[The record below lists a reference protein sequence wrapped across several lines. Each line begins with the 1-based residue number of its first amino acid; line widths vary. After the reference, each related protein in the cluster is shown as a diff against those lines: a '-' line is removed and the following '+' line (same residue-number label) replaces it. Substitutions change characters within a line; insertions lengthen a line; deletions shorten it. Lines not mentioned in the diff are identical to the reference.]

1 MGGGGGGGGGGRDR
15 NRGIERG
22 RTKQAKVGVSKS
34 VSVDVGEKSLV
45 TKAASVTAK
54 PVEAKKMAQPKVST
68 PAKPAQPV
76 PKAKPAEPVIKAV
89 PVPKAKPAQPAPK
102 PVEAKKMGSVTTA
115 TPTKLETKVGFGTEV
130 IDTAAAQAQL
140 SARQKDIMD
149 SPLSKVPSVG
159 GLAASLMGQAS
170 LAAQKK
176 ALEQGGVA
184 VAVPGTSFAPQGQA
198 YTEAPGMRSSAQLAG
213 QRFKVG
219 QTFSAK
225 SGEDIKVITM
235 DGIKTQKAP
244 SQYTTGPAGSIGK
257 ISATKPS
264 AGSGMGYVGDVA
276 GVVKTKE
283 ILGVPVTTFTGKT
296 GYSPTGE
303 KMAEPTGGGKET
315 PTVPVAEPEVTPEVT
330 PEIVPDD
337 TILASKTRRTRFK
350 RAGQGGTILEGFGAL
365 YK

>member
-1 MGGGGGGGGGGRDR
+1 MGGGGGGGGADR

-22 RTKQAKVGVSKS
+22 RTKQASVGVSKS
-34 VSVDVGEKSLV
+34 VSVDVGEKSLNAQMSG
-45 TKAASVTAK
+45 TPNKAVATMM
-54 PVEAKKMAQPKVST
+54 AKKTTPTVAT
-68 PAKPAQPV
+68 PAKP
-76 PKAKPAEPVIKAV
+76 
-89 PVPKAKPAQPAPK
+89 
-102 PVEAKKMGSVTTA
+102 
-115 TPTKLETKVGFGTEV
+115 ETKVAFGTEV

-176 ALEQGGVA
+176 ALEKGGTA

-198 YTEAPGMRSSAQLAG
+198 YTEAPGMRSSAELAS
-213 QRFKVG
+213 QRFSVG
-219 QTFSAK
+219 SQGKPS
-225 SGEDIKVITM
+225 
-235 DGIKTQKAP
+235 TQ
-244 SQYTTGPAGSIGK
+244 GPAGSIGK
-257 ISATKPS
+257 ISATKPP

-315 PTVPVAEPEVTPEVT
+315 PTAPVAEPEVTPEVT

-337 TILASKTRRTRFK
+337 TVLASKTRRTRFK

>member
-1 MGGGGGGGGGGRDR
+1 MGGGGGGGGGGADR
-15 NRGIERG
+15 NRGIEKG
-22 RTKQAKVGVSKS
+22 RTKQAAVGVSKS
-34 VSVDVGEKSLV
+34 VSVDVGEKSLNSQMSG
-45 TKAASVTAK
+45 TPNKAVAAMTAK
-54 PVEAKKMAQPKVST
+54 KTT
-68 PAKPAQPV
+68 PTVATP
-76 PKAKPAEPVIKAV
+76 
-89 PVPKAKPAQPAPK
+89 AKPAQPAPK
-102 PVEAKKMGSVTTA
+102 PVEAKKMASVTTT
-115 TPTKLETKVGFGTEV
+115 TPTKPETKVGFGTEV
-130 IDTAAAQAQL
+130 IDTASAQAQL

-159 GLAASLMGQAS
+159 GLAMSLMGGAS

-176 ALEQGGVA
+176 ALEQGGTA

-198 YTEAPGMRSSAQLAG
+198 YTEAPGMKSSAELAG

-337 TILASKTRRTRFK
+337 TVLAGKTRRTRFK

>member
-1 MGGGGGGGGGGRDR
+1 MGGGGGGGGGADR
-15 NRGIERG
+15 NRGIEKG
-22 RTKQAKVGVSKS
+22 RTKQAAVGVSKS
-34 VSVDVGEKSLV
+34 VSVDVGEKSLNAQMSG
-45 TKAASVTAK
+45 TPNKAVAAMM
-54 PVEAKKMAQPKVST
+54 AKKTTPTVAT
-68 PAKPAQPV
+68 PAKP
-76 PKAKPAEPVIKAV
+76 
-89 PVPKAKPAQPAPK
+89 
-102 PVEAKKMGSVTTA
+102 
-115 TPTKLETKVGFGTEV
+115 ETKVAFGTEV

-213 QRFKVG
+213 QRFSVG
-219 QTFSAK
+219 SQGKPS
-225 SGEDIKVITM
+225 
-235 DGIKTQKAP
+235 TQ
-244 SQYTTGPAGSIGK
+244 GPAGSIGK

-303 KMAEPTGGGKET
+303 KMAEPTGAGKET

-337 TILASKTRRTRFK
+337 TVLAGKTRRTRFK

>member
-1 MGGGGGGGGGGRDR
+1 MGGGGGGGGADR
-15 NRGIERG
+15 NRGIEKG
-22 RTKQAKVGVSKS
+22 RTKQAAVGVSKS
-34 VSVDVGEKSLV
+34 VSVDVGEKSLNAQMSGTPNNAV
-45 TKAASVTAK
+45 AAMM
-54 PVEAKKMAQPKVST
+54 AKKTAQPKVST
-68 PAKPAQPV
+68 PAKP
-76 PKAKPAEPVIKAV
+76 
-89 PVPKAKPAQPAPK
+89 
-102 PVEAKKMGSVTTA
+102 
-115 TPTKLETKVGFGTEV
+115 ETKVGFGTEV

-198 YTEAPGMRSSAQLAG
+198 YTEAPGMRSSAELAG

-244 SQYTTGPAGSIGK
+244 SQYTTGPAGSIGQY
-257 ISATKPS
+257 SATKP
-264 AGSGMGYVGDVA
+264 GQSGAGYVGDVA

-296 GYSPTGE
+296 GYTPTGE
-303 KMAEPTGGGKET
+303 KMDEPTVAGKET
-315 PTVPVAEPEVTPEVT
+315 PQAPTEPEVTPEVT

-337 TILASKTRRTRFK
+337 TVLAGKTRRTRFK

>member
-1 MGGGGGGGGGGRDR
+1 MGGGGGGGGADR

-22 RTKQAKVGVSKS
+22 RTKQAAVGVSKS
-34 VSVDVGEKSLV
+34 VSVDVGEKSLNAQMSGTPNNAV
-45 TKAASVTAK
+45 AAMM
-54 PVEAKKMAQPKVST
+54 AKKTAQPKVST
-68 PAKPAQPV
+68 PAKP
-76 PKAKPAEPVIKAV
+76 
-89 PVPKAKPAQPAPK
+89 
-102 PVEAKKMGSVTTA
+102 
-115 TPTKLETKVGFGTEV
+115 ETKVGFGTEV

-198 YTEAPGMRSSAQLAG
+198 YTEAPGMRSSAELAG

-244 SQYTTGPAGSIGK
+244 SQYTTGPAGSIGQY
-257 ISATKPS
+257 SATKP
-264 AGSGMGYVGDVA
+264 GQSGAGYVGDVA

-337 TILASKTRRTRFK
+337 TVLAGKTRRTRFK

>member
-1 MGGGGGGGGGGRDR
+1 MGGGGGGGGGADR
-15 NRGIERG
+15 NRGIEKG
-22 RTKQAKVGVSKS
+22 RTKQAAVGVSKS

-68 PAKPAQPV
+68 PAKPAQP
-76 PKAKPAEPVIKAV
+76 A
-89 PVPKAKPAQPAPK
+89 
-102 PVEAKKMGSVTTA
+102 
-115 TPTKLETKVGFGTEV
+115 PTKPETKVAFGTEV

-184 VAVPGTSFAPQGQA
+184 VAAPGTSFAPQGQA

-337 TILASKTRRTRFK
+337 TVLAGKTRRTRFK

>member
-76 PKAKPAEPVIKAV
+76 PKAKPAEP
-89 PVPKAKPAQPAPK
+89 APK

-115 TPTKLETKVGFGTEV
+115 TPTKPETKVAFGTEV

-176 ALEQGGVA
+176 ALEQGGTA

-198 YTEAPGMRSSAQLAG
+198 YTEAPGMKSSAELAG

>member
-1 MGGGGGGGGGGRDR
+1 MGGGGGGGGGGADR
-15 NRGIERG
+15 NRGIEKG
-22 RTKQAKVGVSKS
+22 RTKQAAVGVSKS
-34 VSVDVGEKSLV
+34 VSVDVGEKSLNAQMSG
-45 TKAASVTAK
+45 TPNKAVAAMM
-54 PVEAKKMAQPKVST
+54 AKKTTPTVAT
-68 PAKPAQPV
+68 PAKP
-76 PKAKPAEPVIKAV
+76 
-89 PVPKAKPAQPAPK
+89 
-102 PVEAKKMGSVTTA
+102 
-115 TPTKLETKVGFGTEV
+115 ETKVAFGTEV

-198 YTEAPGMRSSAQLAG
+198 YTEAPGMKSSAELAG

-244 SQYTTGPAGSIGK
+244 SQYTTGPAGSIGQY
-257 ISATKPS
+257 SATKP
-264 AGSGMGYVGDVA
+264 GQSGAGYVGDVA

-303 KMAEPTGGGKET
+303 KMVEPTGGGKET

-337 TILASKTRRTRFK
+337 TVLAGKTRRTRFK

>member
-1 MGGGGGGGGGGRDR
+1 MGGGGGGGGGADR
-15 NRGIERG
+15 NRGIEKG
-22 RTKQAKVGVSKS
+22 RTKQAAVGVSKS
-34 VSVDVGEKSLV
+34 VSVDVGEKSLNAQMSG
-45 TKAASVTAK
+45 TPNKAVAAMM
-54 PVEAKKMAQPKVST
+54 AKKTTPTVAT
-68 PAKPAQPV
+68 PAKP
-76 PKAKPAEPVIKAV
+76 
-89 PVPKAKPAQPAPK
+89 
-102 PVEAKKMGSVTTA
+102 
-115 TPTKLETKVGFGTEV
+115 ETKVAFGTEV

-176 ALEQGGVA
+176 ALEQGGTA
-184 VAVPGTSFAPQGQA
+184 VAVPGTSFAAQGQA
-198 YTEAPGMRSSAQLAG
+198 YTEAPGMKSSAQLAG
-213 QRFKVG
+213 QRFSVG
-219 QTFSAK
+219 SQGKPS
-225 SGEDIKVITM
+225 
-235 DGIKTQKAP
+235 TQ
-244 SQYTTGPAGSIGK
+244 GPAGSIGK

-303 KMAEPTGGGKET
+303 KMVEPTGGGKET

-337 TILASKTRRTRFK
+337 TVLAGKTRRTRFK

>member
-1 MGGGGGGGGGGRDR
+1 MGGGGGGGGGADR

-22 RTKQAKVGVSKS
+22 RTKQAAVGVSKS
-34 VSVDVGEKSLV
+34 VSVDVGEKSLNAQMSG
-45 TKAASVTAK
+45 TPNKAVAAMM
-54 PVEAKKMAQPKVST
+54 AKKTTPTVAT
-68 PAKPAQPV
+68 PAKP
-76 PKAKPAEPVIKAV
+76 
-89 PVPKAKPAQPAPK
+89 
-102 PVEAKKMGSVTTA
+102 
-115 TPTKLETKVGFGTEV
+115 ETKVAFGTEV

-176 ALEQGGVA
+176 ALEQGGTA

-198 YTEAPGMRSSAQLAG
+198 YTEAPGMKSSAELAG
-213 QRFKVG
+213 QRFSVG
-219 QTFSAK
+219 SQGKPS
-225 SGEDIKVITM
+225 
-235 DGIKTQKAP
+235 TQ
-244 SQYTTGPAGSIGK
+244 GPAGSIGK

-337 TILASKTRRTRFK
+337 TVLAGKTRRTRFK

>member
-1 MGGGGGGGGGGRDR
+1 MGGGGGGGGADR
-15 NRGIERG
+15 NRGIEKG
-22 RTKQAKVGVSKS
+22 RTKQAAVGVSKS
-34 VSVDVGEKSLV
+34 VSVDVGEKSLNAQMSGTPNNAV
-45 TKAASVTAK
+45 AAMM
-54 PVEAKKMAQPKVST
+54 AKKTAQPKVST
-68 PAKPAQPV
+68 PAKP
-76 PKAKPAEPVIKAV
+76 
-89 PVPKAKPAQPAPK
+89 
-102 PVEAKKMGSVTTA
+102 
-115 TPTKLETKVGFGTEV
+115 ETKVGFGTEV

-198 YTEAPGMRSSAQLAG
+198 YTEAPGMRSSAELAG

-244 SQYTTGPAGSIGK
+244 SQYTTGPAGSIGQY
-257 ISATKPS
+257 SATKP
-264 AGSGMGYVGDVA
+264 GQSGAGYVGDVA

-337 TILASKTRRTRFK
+337 TVLAGKTRRTRFK